1 MDLQAKH
8 RKPRVLVALSALRP
22 LHWAKN
28 LLVAVP
34 AVAGHRVDAAIWS
47 GLALAFLC
55 FCAAASSGYL
65 VNDVLDVDADQTL
78 RRKSSRPL
86 ASGEFPRARAL
97 MLSALMG
104 GAAIAGASFL
114 SRDFGL
120 LIVAYL
126 AVSLGYSYFLKSKII
141 LDVIVVAAL
150 LSLRVMGGSLV
161 AHVAPSNWLI
171 LFCLFIFFSLSLA
184 KRCSEI
190 VTRSNSGATAIP
202 RRGYTIGDLSILT
215 SMGVAAA
222 FAAVLVLAQ
231 YVASPEVRLLY
242 SHVDRLWLAV
252 PFLLYWLSRIFL
264 LANRGELDED
274 PVVFAVF
281 DGVSWGVGCCV
292 AVIFAFAL

>member
-22 LHWAKN
+22 LQWAKN

-34 AVAGHRVDAAIWS
+34 VIAGHRVDAAIWS

-171 LFCLFIFFSLSLA
+171 LFCLFFFLSLSLA

-202 RRGYTIGDLSILT
+202 RRS
-215 SMGVAAA
+215 
-222 FAAVLVLAQ
+222 
-231 YVASPEVRLLY
+231 
-242 SHVDRLWLAV
+242 
-252 PFLLYWLSRIFL
+252 
-264 LANRGELDED
+264 
-274 PVVFAVF
+274 
-281 DGVSWGVGCCV
+281 
-292 AVIFAFAL
+292 